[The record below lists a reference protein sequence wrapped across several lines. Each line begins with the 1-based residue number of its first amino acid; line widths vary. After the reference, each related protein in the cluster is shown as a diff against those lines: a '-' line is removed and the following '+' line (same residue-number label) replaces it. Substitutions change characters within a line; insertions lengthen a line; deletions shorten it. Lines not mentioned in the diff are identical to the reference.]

1 VHTTANNSLKQKP
14 SLSESYTNVPV
25 IQVNQTPIVLKVTTT
40 EMQGNFD
47 HAKEK
52 EQERIK
58 HSLKLLDLNKVEKGQ
73 ALSWAAVSCL
83 LTIST

>member
-1 VHTTANNSLKQKP
+1 
-14 SLSESYTNVPV
+14 
-25 IQVNQTPIVLKVTTT
+25 
-40 EMQGNFD
+40 MQGNFD